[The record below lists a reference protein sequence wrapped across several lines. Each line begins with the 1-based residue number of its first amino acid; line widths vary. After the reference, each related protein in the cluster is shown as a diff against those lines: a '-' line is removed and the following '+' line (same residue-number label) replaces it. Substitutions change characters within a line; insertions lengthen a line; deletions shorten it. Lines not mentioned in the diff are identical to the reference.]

1 MRNPSW
7 SLSSWSD
14 SFWLLML
21 NNCSDNFIVGRFLQH
36 HRWSFHRFHNW
47 CLQPLR
53 VQWYF
58 HCKWTTLPFT
68 FHMATQKRYTV
79 FIMLLVYCCVFLAA
93 LVRRKN
99 TYNKRVTTWAQ
110 LASSRLLYIL
120 ELSYLCSYSR
130 ERRLQCTASL
140 SSRKRTSRSPKSG
153 K

>member
-1 MRNPSW
+1 
-7 SLSSWSD
+7 
-14 SFWLLML
+14 
-21 NNCSDNFIVGRFLQH
+21 
-36 HRWSFHRFHNW
+36 
-47 CLQPLR
+47 
-53 VQWYF
+53 
-58 HCKWTTLPFT
+58 
-68 FHMATQKRYTV
+68 MATQKRYTV

-93 LVRRKN
+93 LVRRTN

-110 LASSRLLYIL
+110 LASSRLLYVL